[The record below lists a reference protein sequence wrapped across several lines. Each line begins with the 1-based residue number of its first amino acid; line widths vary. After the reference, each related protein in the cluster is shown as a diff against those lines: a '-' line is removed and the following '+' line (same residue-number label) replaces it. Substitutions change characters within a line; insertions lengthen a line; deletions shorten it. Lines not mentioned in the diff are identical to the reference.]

1 MRVLLLGKPMKHN
14 MTPAQWHQHLKP
26 ILEAMDA
33 GQHIESAESFDSTD
47 WFDCTG
53 KNFKIDRV
61 YRVKQSKRFCNGV
74 ELDQSLM
81 ALDSAKVF
89 IADPTHYTGCATVLM
104 QTNDEVAYVAEL
116 CKLGMVY
123 STPEAAA
130 IHGKAMRIV
139 AKE

>member
-1 MRVLLLGKPMKHN
+1 MKHN
-14 MTPAQWHQHLKP
+14 MTPAQWHQHLAP
-26 ILEAMDA
+26 ILEAMIA
-33 GQHIESAESFDSTD
+33 GYRIESAESFDSTD

-74 ELDQSLM
+74 ELDPCLM
-81 ALDSAKVF
+81 ALDSVKVF
-89 IADPTHYTGCATVLM
+89 IADPTNLTGCSPFIM
-104 QTNDEVAYVAEL
+104 QINEDIAYVSSM

-130 IHGKAMRIV
+130 KHGKAMRIV

>member
-1 MRVLLLGKPMKHN
+1 MQHT
-14 MTPAQWHQHLKP
+14 MTTTQWHQHLKP
-26 ILEAMDA
+26 ILEAVA
-33 GQHIESAESFDSTD
+33 SGYRIESAESFDSTD
-47 WFDCTG
+47 WFDCSG

-74 ELDQSLM
+74 ELDPCLM

-89 IADPTHYTGCATVLM
+89 VADPTHYTGCATVLM

-123 STPEAAA
+123 DTSESATK
-130 IHGKAMRIV
+130 HGLAMRIV
-139 AKE
+139 TKE

>member
-1 MRVLLLGKPMKHN
+1 

-26 ILEAMDA
+26 ILEAMIA
-33 GQHIESAESFDSTD
+33 GYPIESAESFDSTD

-74 ELDQSLM
+74 ELDPCLM
-81 ALDSAKVF
+81 ALDSVKVF
-89 IADPTHYTGCATVLM
+89 IADPTNHTGCSPFIM
-104 QTNDEVAYVAEL
+104 QTNGDVAYVSAM

-123 STPEAAA
+123 GTHEAAA
-130 IHGKAMRIV
+130 KHGEAMRIV

>member
-1 MRVLLLGKPMKHN
+1 MQHTMN
-14 MTPAQWHQHLKP
+14 TAQWHQHLKP
-26 ILEAMDA
+26 ILEAVAA
-33 GQHIESAESFDSTD
+33 GYRIESAESFDSTD

-74 ELDQSLM
+74 ELDPCLM

-89 IADPTHYTGCATVLM
+89 VADPTHHTGCSTFIM
-104 QTNDEVAYVAEL
+104 QTNEDVAYIADM

-123 STPEAAA
+123 NTHEAAA
-130 IHGKAMRIV
+130 KHGLAMRIV
-139 AKE
+139 VKE

>member
-1 MRVLLLGKPMKHN
+1 MKHN

-26 ILEAMDA
+26 ILEAMNA
-33 GQHIESAESFDSTD
+33 GHHIESAESFDSTD

-53 KNFKIDRV
+53 KNFKLDRV

-74 ELDQSLM
+74 ELDPCLM
-81 ALDSAKVF
+81 ALDSVKVF
-89 IADPTHYTGCATVLM
+89 IADPTQHNGVSGILM
-104 QTNDEVAYVAEL
+104 DQPEKVVYITAL

-130 IHGKAMRIV
+130 KHGKAMRIV

>member
-1 MRVLLLGKPMKHN
+1 MQHTMN
-14 MTPAQWHQHLKP
+14 TAQWHQHLKS
-26 ILEAMDA
+26 ILEAMNA
-33 GQHIESAESFDSTD
+33 GYHIESAESFDSTD

-53 KNFKIDRV
+53 KNFKVDRV

-74 ELDQSLM
+74 ALDPCLM

-104 QTNDEVAYVAEL
+104 ETNDEVAYVAEL

-123 STPEAAA
+123 STPEAAVK
-130 IHGKAMRIV
+130 HGLAMRIV
-139 AKE
+139 VKE